1 MSPKLRRAGLF
12 LAGAAVAGLLA
23 TYLVKDQLR
32 RQRRN
37 LFSANVFRRMA
48 ALRHLAGEP
57 ATVDAINLVR
67 DFAAWEPRRLL
78 RRTAWAVVERM
89 EQEVRQRTGSA

>member
-1 MSPKLRRAGLF
+1 MSAGLRKAGLF
-12 LAGAAVAGLLA
+12 LAGAAAAALLA
-23 TYLVKDQLR
+23 TVLVKDQLH

-37 LFSANVFRRMA
+37 LFSPNVFRRMA

-57 ATVDAINLVR
+57 ATVDAVNLAR

-78 RRTAWAVVERM
+78 RRTAWAVAERM
-89 EQEVRQRTGSA
+89 EEEVRRRAGSA